1 MLHSFPFK
9 MLERGKKTNGQFN
22 SSRMDYLE
30 SFTGE
35 KLYNFKYKSDT
46 KYLHMSGCCS
56 LAQS

>member
-9 MLERGKKTNGQFN
+9 MLKREKTNGQFN

-35 KLYNFKYKSDT
+35 KLNFTILSISQTLSTSICQDV
-46 KYLHMSGCCS
+46 
-56 LAQS
+56 AV